1 MKPILKIQTFLVQ
14 CTYSYWNSHFYR
26 VRCLCLGNSKDWIAF
41 KEPWWRTR
49 IKIKIS
55 FESLTFCHQYTQ
67 ASLSDIA
74 EIKSKLT
81 SMKRVFPIVQLKL
94 PHSKLGSHHWNVYF
108 CYKWAPWH
116 LGEQR
121 IVWFTVRPLNI
132 SSQSNSHWSFTQSL
146 SQTSQFIHDLPHT
159 VSVSNS
165 ISIIQYQYQ
174 TSQFIHDL
182 PHTVSVNSVCTCE
195 SNQ

>member
-1 MKPILKIQTFLVQ
+1 MFIFLLER
-14 CTYSYWNSHFYR
+14 SHFYR

-67 ASLSDIA
+67 TSLSDIA

-94 PHSKLGSHHWNVYF
+94 PHFYSFKIGVTSLKRVFLLQVGTL
-108 CYKWAPWH
+108 APWWT
-116 LGEQR
+116 ENC
-121 IVWFTVRPLNI
+121 FD
-132 SSQSNSHWSFTQSL
+132 SQSDHLISAANQTLTDHSL
-146 SQTSQFIHDLPHT
+146 KVWVKHHNLYMIYL
-159 VSVSNS
+159 
-165 ISIIQYQYQ
+165 IQYQYQ
-174 TSQFIHDL
+174 T
-182 PHTVSVNSVCTCE
+182 VSVSYSISIKHHNLYMIDLIQYQWILFARVTPTSK
-195 SNQ
+195 